1 MKVASSISF
10 IFQSAFEALYNEI
23 DQCEGRITFFISDDI
38 MPEYIKI
45 FSSLMADNYG
55 APLTE
60 YPSRN
65 NNPEQIMEGI
75 VNTVFSEMEDSRLF
89 AHVKVILYQDGN
101 FIVKRDFHH
110 ANCS

>member
-1 MKVASSISF
+1 
-10 IFQSAFEALYNEI
+10 
-23 DQCEGRITFFISDDI
+23 

-55 APLTE
+55 APLIE
-60 YPSRN
+60 YPSSTSRN

-89 AHVKVILYQDGN
+89 AHVKVIFY
-101 FIVKRDFHH
+101 
-110 ANCS
+110 